1 MSDEEGETQEIFI
14 NASGDD
20 NESEE
25 APWQIQDLHDL
36 LSLKNVEEY
45 TVTEFQHILAL
56 RPSMISTPIHK

>member
-56 RPSMISTPIHK
+56 NAA